1 MSDLVDGLSNV
12 EALTAQIAAL
22 QKGQPTG
29 STANSAADPGTFILQ
44 TQQNFNQMLTSLMA
58 APDDGS
64 GDNSSSDS
72 TDAFSSFIGGSDQAS
87 LQAQLQTATS
97 TSAANLQ
104 KLSALEQNSQL
115 IGKQVIYQNSA
126 GAQNQAVVSQIMVD
140 QKGNASIVTGNG
152 LQIPVTAIIGL
163 KQ

>member
-1 MSDLVDGLSNV
+1 MSSDFLDGLSNV

-22 QKGQPTG
+22 QKGQQTG
-29 STANSAADPGTFILQ
+29 STAGANSAADPGTFILQ

-58 APDDGS
+58 APDSNNGS
-64 GDNSSSDS
+64 SDNS
-72 TDAFSSFIGGSDQAS
+72 DAFSSFLGGSDQAS

-97 TSAANLQ
+97 ASAANLQ

-115 IGKQVIYQNSA
+115 IGKQVIYQDST

-140 QKGNASIVTGNG
+140 QKGNAAIVTSNG

>member
-29 STANSAADPGTFILQ
+29 STANSASDPGTFILQ

-64 GDNSSSDS
+64 GSSDNSS
-72 TDAFSSFIGGSDQAS
+72 DAFSSFLGGSDQAS

-104 KLSALEQNSQL
+104 KLSAFEQNSQL
-115 IGKQVIYQNSA
+115 IGKQVIYQDSA

-140 QKGNASIVTGNG
+140 QKGNAAIVTSNG
-152 LQIPVTAIIGL
+152 LQIPVTAILGL

>member
-1 MSDLVDGLSNV
+1 MSSDFVDGLSNV

-22 QKGQPTG
+22 QKGQSTG
-29 STANSAADPGTFILQ
+29 STAGSAADPGTFILQ

-64 GDNSSSDS
+64 SSSSDNSS
-72 TDAFSSFIGGSDQAS
+72 DAFSSFLDGSDQAS

-115 IGKQVIYQNSA
+115 IGKQVIYQDSA

-140 QKGNASIVTGNG
+140 QKGNAAIVTSNG
-152 LQIPVTAIIGL
+152 LQIPVSAIIGL
-163 KQ
+163 K